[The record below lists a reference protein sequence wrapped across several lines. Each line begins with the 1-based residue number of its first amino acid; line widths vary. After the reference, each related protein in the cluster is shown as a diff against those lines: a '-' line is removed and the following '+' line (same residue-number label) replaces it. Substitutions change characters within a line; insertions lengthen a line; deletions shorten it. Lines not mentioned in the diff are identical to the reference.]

1 MYTKVPP
8 WVLNPSSSLIPC
20 RRRTPQANPRRIEN
34 HVHDLEPKKESMASD
49 ENDLPFSIGHISPPP
64 HRMVRYNKHQFGG
77 GAGGGDGKVG
87 WNVNKISLTW
97 KDLRVTVP
105 EKIGGGLWAILQ
117 GVTGYVES
125 GEMLDITGPSGF
137 GKSTFL
143 KDLAGRLDR
152 NKRQTGEMLING
164 HRQMLGSGSSVLE
177 REKRGEDIWGIG
189 KKVTESRILKKKP
202 RFLCL
207 HGFRTSADIL
217 RQQLQRWPGSV
228 LGKLDLVFLDAPY
241 LAQGKS
247 DVEGIYDPPYYEWFQ
262 FSQDYQ
268 VYNNFEESLAY
279 IEDYM
284 IKHGPFDGLMGF
296 SQGAVLSAA
305 LPGMQ
310 LEGVA
315 LTKVPKIKYLILMSA
330 GKLGGSKIGAPLL
343 ASNAFSSPLKCPSL
357 HMIGETD
364 YLKEPGI
371 ELLESFEDP
380 LVINHPKGHTV
391 ARLDEK
397 GRNTMLSFIEKIEK
411 MELLEYM

>member
-1 MYTKVPP
+1 MYTQVSP

-20 RRRTPQANPRRIEN
+20 RRRTPQANPRRTEN
-34 HVHDLEPKKESMASD
+34 HVHDLDPKKESLASD
-49 ENDLPFSIGHISPPP
+49 ENDLPFSTGHISPPP
-64 HRMVRYNKHQFGG
+64 HRMVKFNKHQFGG
-77 GAGGGDGKVG
+77 GAGGDEKVG
-87 WNVNKISLTW
+87 WNENKISLTW

-105 EKIGGGLWAILQ
+105 EKIGGGLRAILQ

-164 HRQMLGSGSSVLE
+164 HRQTLGSGSSVLE
-177 REKRGEDIWGIG
+177 REKKGEENWGIG

-217 RQQLQRWPGSV
+217 QQQLERWPGSV

-262 FSQDYQ
+262 FSEDYQ

-284 IKHGPFDGLMGF
+284 IKHGPFD
-296 SQGAVLSAA
+296 
-305 LPGMQ
+305 
-310 LEGVA
+310 
-315 LTKVPKIKYLILMSA
+315 
-330 GKLGGSKIGAPLL
+330 
-343 ASNAFSSPLKCPSL
+343 
-357 HMIGETD
+357 GETD